1 MNTNPMCSRCGGP
14 TFRASQWCAPCGRDN
29 VDFGPIYVSEKADTW
44 PVDGRYPDGRGDV
57 ARNLH
62 PKWAEERPLPGFE
75 GLV

>member
-1 MNTNPMCSRCGGP
+1 MNTNPKCVRCGHETYG
-14 TFRASQWCAPCGRDN
+14 AGQWCPDHGDQRDS
-29 VDFGPIYVSEKADTW
+29 GPVYVSEKADTW

-62 PKWAEERPLPGFE
+62 PKWAEERALPGFE